1 MQSSFLEDTK
11 IVQVRKV
18 VLAGS
23 FGTNRRQLVQH
34 IVKEIHST
42 FYSME
47 HMY

>member
-1 MQSSFLEDTK
+1 MQSFFLEDTK

-18 VLAGS
+18 MLGGW